1 MKALARRVRDEGR
14 VLEQRARFTMRA
26 WGRVKLIQFWT
37 APFEVALI
45 FPSGRR
51 LKVGAGHIE
60 GVKI

>member
-14 VLEQRARFTMRA
+14 VLEQRGGFTLRA
-26 WGRVKLIQFWT
+26 WGRVRLIQFWT

-51 LKVGAGHIE
+51 LKVGTGHIE
-60 GVKI
+60 GVRV